1 MLKINNLIKCLGFIS
16 VVALIALL
24 STPGYAKVFDEAA
37 LLRTMSERIEY
48 GPALRTLKSNG
59 YLSARPRIR
68 IDYDDYYIPIRPFS
82 VLGSRVVVVQENY
95 LLRNVGCC
103 ADPGIGLFFEG
114 SNVASLNRIAE
125 FAVANKCIY
134 RQGNALI
141 IPELPPSF
149 VRLNPGKI
157 YALLRCSDGDEARR
171 G

>member
-1 MLKINNLIKCLGFIS
+1 MLNINKLIKSLGLIS
-16 VVALIALL
+16 VVTLSALL
-24 STPGYAKVFDEAA
+24 GAPAFAKVFDEAT
-37 LLRTMSERIEY
+37 LLQTMSQRIEY
-48 GPALRTLKSNG
+48 GPALRALKSDG
-59 YLSARPRIR
+59 YLRARPRIR
-68 IDYDDYYIPIRPFS
+68 VDYDDYYIPIRPFS

-95 LLRNVGCC
+95 LLRDVGCC

-114 SNVASLNRIAE
+114 SNVASLNRIRD

-141 IPELPPSF
+141 RPELPPSF
-149 VRLNPGKI
+149 LRLNPNKI